1 MKLNPKYNGRH
12 VAGAGGAKLFVEENG
27 NPTGPSIL
35 WIHGYCQCRLSWD
48 CQFENEELA
57 SKFHMVR
64 LDLRGH
70 GLSDKP
76 ADPAAFQDGKIWAE
90 DIHAVIS
97 AFRLNKP
104 ILAGWSYGGYI
115 ICDYI
120 RHYGQ
125 ENLGGLIFVDAATEM
140 GRDEANT
147 LLGAEF
153 RELIPGF
160 FSTEYATGSA
170 ALQQLIG
177 MVTCE
182 ELDAHAFYNILGFNS
197 VTLPASREGMFK
209 RELDNGAVLE
219 AIKVPSL
226 IIQGKDDRIVLIA
239 CSDNIARHIP
249 HASRVDYD
257 HCGHAVF
264 VDAAEQFNRDVA
276 AFVQRVH
283 AAHT

>member
-1 MKLNPKYNGRH
+1 MKCDPKYNGRY
-12 VAGAGGAKLFVEENG
+12 VEGAGGVRLFVEENG
-27 NPTGPSIL
+27 DPTNPTIL

-48 CQFENEELA
+48 NQFENEELV

-70 GLSDKP
+70 GLSDKL

-90 DIHAVIS
+90 DIRAVVS
-97 AFRLNKP
+97 ALRLNKP
-104 ILAGWSYGGYI
+104 ILAGWSYGGFI

-125 ENLGGLIFVDAATEM
+125 ENLGGLIFVAATTEM
-140 GRDEANT
+140 GRDEANI
-147 LLGAEF
+147 LIGAEF
-153 RELIPGF
+153 LQLVPGF
-160 FSTEYATGSA
+160 FSTDYATGSA
-170 ALQQLIG
+170 ALQQFIG
-177 MVTCE
+177 MATYE
-182 ELDAHAFYNILGFNS
+182 ELDAHTFYYLVGFNS
-197 VTLPASREGMFK
+197 VTLPASRQGMFM
-209 RELDNGAVLE
+209 RELDNRAVLG

-226 IIQGKDDRIVLIA
+226 IIQGKDDRVVLSA

-257 HCGHAVF
+257 HCGHVAF

-276 AFVQRVH
+276 AFVQRVRG
-283 AAHT
+283 